1 MPNTQVN
8 CPNCRQPVVADIQQ
22 LFDVGEDPSAKQL
35 LLSGMS
41 NILQCP
47 HCGFQGNIAAPIVY
61 HDPEKELLLTYFPPE
76 MGKTR
81 DEQER
86 ILGSLITQ
94 AVNRLPQEQ
103 RKGYLFKPQST
114 LTMQGLV
121 ERILEEDGITKEM
134 IEAQQKKLSLIQRL
148 LSASEERRVEIAQQ
162 EDELIDEEFYAL
174 LNRLYEASALSGDRE
189 SAQQLAT
196 LQQDIM
202 PVTTH
207 GRELQKQTEEVEAAI
222 NSLRELGENLTRE
235 TLLDL
240 VIKAPSEIRVRTL
253 VSLTR
258 PAMDYE
264 FFQLLSQ
271 HIDRARGDGR
281 TRLIKLRDDLL
292 EMTREVDQQMQERQA
307 LSVKLLNSLLQSPD
321 IEEATRQNLPIIDDF
336 FMQELDRAL
345 NQAREQGDLEQ
356 IGKLQK
362 IVNVVEEANE
372 PPPEVEFIEELVDA
386 PDEATR
392 RQIIESNRDKLTP
405 EFLSLFTNILAQVES
420 SGETQLAER
429 MSDTYDQ
436 VLRFSMQA
444 NLNS

>member
-148 LSASEERRVEIAQQ
+148 LSVSEERRVEIAQQ
-162 EDELIDEEFYAL
+162 EDEMIDEEFFAL
-174 LNRLYEASALSGDRE
+174 LYRVYEASALSGDRE

-202 PVTTH
+202 PVTTY
-207 GRELQKQTEEVEAAI
+207 GKELQKQTEEVEAAI
-222 NSLRELGENLTRE
+222 NSIRELGENLTRE

-240 VIKAPSEIRVRTL
+240 VI
-253 VSLTR
+253 
-258 PAMDYE
+258 
-264 FFQLLSQ
+264 
-271 HIDRARGDGR
+271 
-281 TRLIKLRDDLL
+281 
-292 EMTREVDQQMQERQA
+292 
-307 LSVKLLNSLLQSPD
+307 
-321 IEEATRQNLPIIDDF
+321 
-336 FMQELDRAL
+336 
-345 NQAREQGDLEQ
+345 
-356 IGKLQK
+356 
-362 IVNVVEEANE
+362 
-372 PPPEVEFIEELVDA
+372 
-386 PDEATR
+386 
-392 RQIIESNRDKLTP
+392 
-405 EFLSLFTNILAQVES
+405 
-420 SGETQLAER
+420 
-429 MSDTYDQ
+429 
-436 VLRFSMQA
+436 
-444 NLNS
+444 

>member
-1 MPNTQVN
+1 
-8 CPNCRQPVVADIQQ
+8 
-22 LFDVGEDPSAKQL
+22 
-35 LLSGMS
+35 
-41 NILQCP
+41 
-47 HCGFQGNIAAPIVY
+47 
-61 HDPEKELLLTYFPPE
+61 
-76 MGKTR
+76 
-81 DEQER
+81 
-86 ILGSLITQ
+86 
-94 AVNRLPQEQ
+94 
-103 RKGYLFKPQST
+103 
-114 LTMQGLV
+114 MQGLV

-202 PVTTH
+202 PVTTY
-207 GRELQKQTEEVEAAI
+207 GKELQKQTEEVEAAI

-240 VIKAPSEIRVRTL
+240 VIKAPSEVRVRTL

-362 IVNVVEEANE
+362 ILNVVEEANE

>member
-1 MPNTQVN
+1 
-8 CPNCRQPVVADIQQ
+8 
-22 LFDVGEDPSAKQL
+22 
-35 LLSGMS
+35 
-41 NILQCP
+41 
-47 HCGFQGNIAAPIVY
+47 
-61 HDPEKELLLTYFPPE
+61 
-76 MGKTR
+76 
-81 DEQER
+81 
-86 ILGSLITQ
+86 
-94 AVNRLPQEQ
+94 
-103 RKGYLFKPQST
+103 
-114 LTMQGLV
+114 
-121 ERILEEDGITKEM
+121 
-134 IEAQQKKLSLIQRL
+134 
-148 LSASEERRVEIAQQ
+148 
-162 EDELIDEEFYAL
+162 
-174 LNRLYEASALSGDRE
+174 
-189 SAQQLAT
+189 
-196 LQQDIM
+196 
-202 PVTTH
+202 
-207 GRELQKQTEEVEAAI
+207 
-222 NSLRELGENLTRE
+222 
-235 TLLDL
+235 
-240 VIKAPSEIRVRTL
+240 
-253 VSLTR
+253 
-258 PAMDYE
+258 MDYE